1 MKKPQLNRILL
12 NIPLLFHGKKKDS
25 NYSLLSLILG
35 DLHLSTSSVLIRSIN
50 AYFKSSKYK
59 VNAFSMQVPYNAIL
73 IRDVLIIQQIE
84 LCSYF
89 PGKLFIK
96 ILS

>member
-1 MKKPQLNRILL
+1 ME
-12 NIPLLFHGKKKDS
+12 KKDS
-25 NYSLLSLILG
+25 NYSLLSL
-35 DLHLSTSSVLIRSIN
+35 
-50 AYFKSSKYK
+50 SSKYK
-59 VNAFSMQVPYNAIL
+59 VNAFRMRVPYNAIL

-96 ILS
+96 VFS

>member
-1 MKKPQLNRILL
+1 ME
-12 NIPLLFHGKKKDS
+12 KKKKGS

-35 DLHLSTSSVLIRSIN
+35 DLHLSTSSVLTRSIN
-50 AYFKSSKYK
+50 AYFKSLKHK